1 MLGKAS
7 LLITRGELQIKLNT
21 GVPGRDKKINFL
33 NEVTR
38 GAPTGVANSGRERE
52 ILFYGKRFN
61 NHSFPIKLVMEDRHC
76 SIDMLRTFQDNGNRK
91 SIASFIREKTLSLWT
106 PNTNKWDQR

>member
-1 MLGKAS
+1 MLGKAP
-7 LLITRGELQIKLNT
+7 LHITRGELKIKLNT
-21 GVPGRDKKINFL
+21 GVLGRDKKINFL
-33 NEVTR
+33 NEITR

-61 NHSFPIKLVMEDRHC
+61 NHSFPIQLVMEDRHC
-76 SIDMLRTFQDNGNRK
+76 SIDTLHTFQDNGNRK